1 MSIFETLSFEYLN
14 ELMAKRKSLNF
25 IVEPV
30 DLIAN
35 VGDAYGQRALM
46 NLIIGKIRL
55 NMSEPVLTTFLIFKN
70 YIENTVIVGRL
81 KQYRPMRRPMT
92 NS

>member
-1 MSIFETLSFEYLN
+1 
-14 ELMAKRKSLNF
+14 
-25 IVEPV
+25 
-30 DLIAN
+30 
-35 VGDAYGQRALM
+35 M

-55 NMSEPVLTTFLIFKN
+55 NISEPVLTTFMIFKN